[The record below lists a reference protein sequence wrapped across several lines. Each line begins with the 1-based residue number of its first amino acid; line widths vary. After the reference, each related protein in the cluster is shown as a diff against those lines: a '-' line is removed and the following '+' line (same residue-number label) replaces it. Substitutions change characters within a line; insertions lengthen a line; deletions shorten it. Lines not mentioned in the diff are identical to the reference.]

1 MRAARVLRD
10 VAVVA
15 AIVVI
20 AVLLQVTVA
29 VDFELLGGAPDVV
42 LVVVVGVALL
52 RGAEV
57 GALTGFFAGFLL
69 DALTGQP
76 MGLSSFVLTAVGFA
90 AGRFGEKVPERA
102 AVRPLGVV
110 AVLSVVTR
118 IGMLLLGVLIG
129 SDATASEI
137 VSIAVVPTAAFDV
150 LIAIPVY
157 PLIRRALRAPVPV
170 PSTITPT
177 TPPESAPPALV

>member
-1 MRAARVLRD
+1 VRVTRVLRD
-10 VAVVA
+10 AAVIAVL
-15 AIVVI
+15 VVV

-29 VDFELLGGAPDVV
+29 VDFELLSGAPDFVCVV
-42 LVVVVGVALL
+42 LVSVALL

-57 GALTGFFAGFLL
+57 GALTGFCAGFLL
-69 DALTGQP
+69 DAVTGQP
-76 MGLSSFVLTAVGFA
+76 MGLSCFVLTAVGFA

-102 AVRPLGVV
+102 AIRPLGVV

-118 IGMLLLGVLIG
+118 IGMLLLGVLIA
-129 SDATASEI
+129 SDITASQI
-137 VSIAVVPTAAFDV
+137 VSIAVVPTAALDV

-157 PLIRRALRAPVPV
+157 PLIRRALRAPLPV
-170 PSTITPT
+170 PTTIAPT